1 MEGEKSLE
9 WTGAGKRDLL
19 DFPDQAHRAV
29 GYALGVA
36 QLGAKHPAAKPWKG
50 EGTGVLEVVE
60 ANDGNAYRAVYT
72 VRFAKAVYVRRCFQK
87 KSPSGLKPPRS
98 ITRNTMAKPTATTV
112 QAIPIQPSSGNVFAD
127 LGLAEPEELKT
138 KLVLAMRLN
147 ERIKALGLKQ
157 ADLAKRL
164 GIAQPN
170 VSALQNYRLDNFSS
184 EKLLEFFNA
193 LGYDV
198 DLLIRPAPGTRRG
211 AMQVL
216 MAA

>member
-1 MEGEKSLE
+1 
-9 WTGAGKRDLL
+9 
-19 DFPDQAHRAV
+19 
-29 GYALGVA
+29 
-36 QLGAKHPAAKPWKG
+36 
-50 EGTGVLEVVE
+50 
-60 ANDGNAYRAVYT
+60 
-72 VRFAKAVYVRRCFQK
+72 
-87 KSPSGLKPPRS
+87 
-98 ITRNTMAKPTATTV
+98 MAKPTANKVTAVQGTT
-112 QAIPIQPSSGNVFAD
+112 IERSSGNVFVD

-138 KLVLAMRLN
+138 KLVLAVRLN
-147 ERIKALGLKQ
+147 ERIAALGLKQ
-157 ADLAKRL
+157 AELAKRL

-198 DLLIRPAPGTRRG
+198 DLLIRPAPSTRRG

>member
-1 MEGEKSLE
+1 
-9 WTGAGKRDLL
+9 
-19 DFPDQAHRAV
+19 
-29 GYALGVA
+29 
-36 QLGAKHPAAKPWKG
+36 
-50 EGTGVLEVVE
+50 
-60 ANDGNAYRAVYT
+60 
-72 VRFAKAVYVRRCFQK
+72 
-87 KSPSGLKPPRS
+87 
-98 ITRNTMAKPTATTV
+98 MAKTLARKASTV
-112 QAIPIQPSSGNVFAD
+112 QGISFESSSGNVFAD

-138 KLVLAMRLN
+138 KLVLAVRLN

-157 ADLAKRL
+157 AELAKCL

-198 DLLIRPAPGTRRG
+198 DLLIRPAPNTRRG
-211 AMQVL
+211 AVQVL